1 MMNKSI
7 RKSNLA
13 KVVLASLFAMNIYG
27 TAFAAPSGGFWG
39 DDDVTNTRGRVE
51 HVEYDSTTDATT
63 GLKDPNIIHPDMNDH
78 TSQCGEYLHDTDV
91 TVGDLNKVVDD
102 LVSNDQKLNNDIKT
116 EASAR
121 ENADNNLSQQIATE
135 TSNRQNNDIVSGQ
148 VNGDTL
154 QLVKGDNTTID
165 IDVTGLGGGI
175 KEDTYVTN
183 GTYDGDSQT
192 ITLERNNGK
201 EDINIQLDNVAKAT
215 DVEDLGDRVT
225 TNETNISN
233 IQGNVVDLTSRVE
246 TNETNISNIQN
257 DVTDIQG
264 DVVDL
269 TSRVEDNESKITSNS
284 VRIDALEGETIKG
297 GSFVDNTITLEK
309 ENGNN
314 IVLEGVASVTDV
326 QNEADAREQKDK
338 ELEAA
343 ITQETADR
351 KVADDKLQAAIE
363 GEAAIRED
371 ADSKLE
377 AAITQETSDR
387 KVADDK
393 LQAAIEGEAAIREE
407 ADSKLEAA
415 ITQETSDRKVAD
427 DKLQAAIEGEAAIRE
442 EADSKLE
449 AAITQETSDRK
460 VADDKLQAAIE
471 GEAVLREE
479 ADKVLAGED
488 ISNGRMEGNTLVLEK
503 NNQGTIEV
511 DGIAST
517 GDINNLQDQVTNN
530 RTDIDKNTVNIENNK
545 QAIANETSERK
556 AEDARLDGRIDGL
569 QQDVSDLNGR
579 VNRLDGKINKTGALA
594 IAHASLKPL
603 DYDPE
608 YKWSGAMGVG
618 NYHGENAI
626 AAGVFYQPNRDVMLN
641 FSISACGNEK
651 GVGAGVSVR
660 FK

>member
-7 RKSNLA
+7 RKSNLT

-27 TAFAAPSGGFWG
+27 TAFAAPNGFWG
-39 DDDVTNTRGRVE
+39 DQVTNTNGRVE

-63 GLKDPNIIHPDMNDH
+63 GLKDPNIIHPNVNNH

-116 EASAR
+116 EANAR

-269 TSRVEDNESKITSNS
+269 TYRVEDNESKITSNS

-297 GSFVDNTITLEK
+297 GTFVDNTITLEK

-371 ADSKLE
+371 
-377 AAITQETSDR
+377 
-387 KVADDK
+387 
-393 LQAAIEGEAAIREE
+393 
-407 ADSKLEAA
+407 
-415 ITQETSDRKVAD
+415 
-427 DKLQAAIEGEAAIRE
+427 
-442 EADSKLE
+442 ADSKLE

>member
-165 IDVTGLGGGI
+165 IDVAGLGGGI

-233 IQGNVVDLTSRVE
+233 IQGDVVDLTSRVE

-264 DVVDL
+264 DVVNL

-297 GSFVDNTITLEK
+297 GTFVDNTITLEK
-309 ENGNN
+309 ENGSN

-343 ITQETADR
+343 ITQETA
-351 KVADDKLQAAIE
+351 
-363 GEAAIRED
+363 
-371 ADSKLE
+371 
-377 AAITQETSDR
+377 
-387 KVADDK
+387 
-393 LQAAIEGEAAIREE
+393 
-407 ADSKLEAA
+407 
-415 ITQETSDRKVAD
+415 
-427 DKLQAAIEGEAAIRE
+427 
-442 EADSKLE
+442 
-449 AAITQETSDRK
+449 DRK

>member
-7 RKSNLA
+7 RKSNLT
-13 KVVLASLFAMNIYG
+13 KVVLATVFAMNIYG

-165 IDVTGLGGGI
+165 IDVAGLGGGI

-246 TNETNISNIQN
+246 
-257 DVTDIQG
+257 
-264 DVVDL
+264 
-269 TSRVEDNESKITSNS
+269 DNESKITSNS

-297 GSFVDNTITLEK
+297 GTFVDNTITLEK

-326 QNEADAREQKDK
+326 KNEADAREQKDK

-363 GEAAIRED
+363 GEAAIRE
-371 ADSKLE
+371 
-377 AAITQETSDR
+377 
-387 KVADDK
+387 
-393 LQAAIEGEAAIREE
+393 E

-415 ITQETSDRKVAD
+415 ITQETADRKVAD
-427 DKLQAAIEGEAAIRE
+427 DKLQSAIEGEAAIRE

>member
-393 LQAAIEGEAAIREE
+393 LQAAIEGEA
-407 ADSKLEAA
+407 
-415 ITQETSDRKVAD
+415 
-427 DKLQAAIEGEAAIRE
+427 
-442 EADSKLE
+442 
-449 AAITQETSDRK
+449 
-460 VADDKLQAAIE
+460 
-471 GEAVLREE
+471 VLREE

>member
-363 GEAAIRED
+363 GEAAIRE
-371 ADSKLE
+371 
-377 AAITQETSDR
+377 
-387 KVADDK
+387 
-393 LQAAIEGEAAIREE
+393 E
-407 ADSKLEAA
+407 AD
-415 ITQETSDRKVAD
+415 
-427 DKLQAAIEGEAAIRE
+427 
-442 EADSKLE
+442 
-449 AAITQETSDRK
+449 
-460 VADDKLQAAIE
+460 
-471 GEAVLREE
+471 
-479 ADKVLAGED
+479 
-488 ISNGRMEGNTLVLEK
+488 
-503 NNQGTIEV
+503 
-511 DGIAST
+511 
-517 GDINNLQDQVTNN
+517 
-530 RTDIDKNTVNIENNK
+530 
-545 QAIANETSERK
+545 
-556 AEDARLDGRIDGL
+556 
-569 QQDVSDLNGR
+569 
-579 VNRLDGKINKTGALA
+579 
-594 IAHASLKPL
+594 
-603 DYDPE
+603 
-608 YKWSGAMGVG
+608 
-618 NYHGENAI
+618 
-626 AAGVFYQPNRDVMLN
+626 
-641 FSISACGNEK
+641 
-651 GVGAGVSVR
+651 
-660 FK
+660 

>member
-427 DKLQAAIEGEAAIRE
+427 DKLQAAIEGEA
-442 EADSKLE
+442 
-449 AAITQETSDRK
+449 
-460 VADDKLQAAIE
+460 
-471 GEAVLREE
+471 VLREE

>member
-165 IDVTGLGGGI
+165 IDVAGLGGGI

-233 IQGNVVDLTSRVE
+233 IQGDVVDLTSRVE

-264 DVVDL
+264 DVVNL

-297 GSFVDNTITLEK
+297 GTFVDNTITLEK
-309 ENGNN
+309 ENGSN

-371 ADSKLE
+371 
-377 AAITQETSDR
+377 
-387 KVADDK
+387 
-393 LQAAIEGEAAIREE
+393 
-407 ADSKLEAA
+407 
-415 ITQETSDRKVAD
+415 
-427 DKLQAAIEGEAAIRE
+427 
-442 EADSKLE
+442 ADSKLE

>member
-393 LQAAIEGEAAIREE
+393 LQAAIEGEAAIRE
-407 ADSKLEAA
+407 D
-415 ITQETSDRKVAD
+415 
-427 DKLQAAIEGEAAIRE
+427 
-442 EADSKLE
+442 ADSKLE

>member
-1 MMNKSI
+1 MNKSI